1 MSKTAK
7 TTKTTKPA
15 TKNIRGHKNTK
26 QAEKATRVQTP
37 IELVR
42 NFATKGLHLGLG
54 LGTYIFE
61 PEDLKKITFK
71 KSLSDNLNSFVTN
84 TIDKGQKV
92 EKEQIEWLSRFE
104 REQMARIRDF
114 LAARRKETEKP
125 KATLEEKIEE
135 VIATLDLPTRQ
146 DLERINRRLDN
157 ITRQLK
163 AQAEPAA
170 EKTRR
175 KKTVEVPASD
185 TEPEPQNA

>member
-26 QAEKATRVQTP
+26 QAEKVSRVQTP

-71 KSLSDNLNSFVTN
+71 KSLSDNLNSFVTS

-104 REQMARIRDF
+104 REQINRIREF
-114 LAARRKETEKP
+114 LAARRNETEKP

-163 AQAEPAA
+163 AKAEPQA
-170 EKTRR
+170 EKTRK
-175 KKTVEVPASD
+175 KKTVDVPTGD
-185 TEPEPQNA
+185 TEPQNA

>member
-7 TTKTTKPA
+7 TTKTTKSA
-15 TKNIRGHKNTK
+15 TKNVRSRTK
-26 QAEKATRVQTP
+26 PAEKAVRAQTP

-84 TIDKGQKV
+84 TIDKGQRV

-104 REQMARIRDF
+104 REQVARIREF
-114 LAARRKETEKP
+114 LAARRSDLNKP

-135 VIATLDLPTRQ
+135 VIASLDLPTRQ

-157 ITRQLK
+157 ITRQLSR
-163 AQAEPAA
+163 QANSEPEA
-170 EKTRR
+170 EKTSR
-175 KKTVEVPASD
+175 KKKVAQ
-185 TEPEPQNA
+185 EPVNDAEPQQA